1 MNLKA
6 GGMLAVLA
14 LLPTSVRGDE
24 GMWLFNK
31 PPVKQLEDRYGFHIG
46 PEWLEHLQKSSVRF
60 ISNGGSGSFVS
71 RDGLI
76 LTNHHVGAGVIAS
89 LSSADQNRMTEGF
102 LAKEK
107 TDELPC
113 NDMELNILMSIRD
126 VTAEVEAAVTQS
138 MSPQEAVAA
147 RRAVMAKLQAVPP
160 EETAKTRR
168 EVVTLYQGGLYHL
181 YEYHRYSDVRLVFAP
196 ERQLGAFGGDPDNF
210 EFPRYCLDCCFFRA
224 YEDGKP
230 ARTEN
235 FLKWNRGGAKDGEL
249 VFVSGHPGSTNRNL
263 AQSQVERMRDS
274 GLPYNLERL
283 NRKEVLLSAWS
294 AKDRENKRRALGP
307 LTGVQNGRK
316 SRTASL
322 NGLLDPAFME
332 KRAKTETLFREKLR
346 SDASWAK
353 AEAGYLAI
361 EKEMAKDFG
370 PRLEASLIAKGD
382 AFDSS
387 LFTAART
394 LVQAADEFTKPDKE
408 RLPGFND
415 ARRKSLELALFS
427 DDPIY
432 KDLEALKLA
441 DSLVV
446 LCNKLGNDQPLVK
459 MVLAG
464 KSPEARAKELVDGTK
479 LEDIALRKALY
490 QGGKA
495 AVADSTDP
503 MIQLARSLD
512 GETRRLIR
520 QEEEADEALKQAHSE
535 IAKARFALNGDSQY
549 PDATFSL
556 RLSFG
561 RVLGVNEGNIPFHT
575 TYGGLFE
582 RSEKQGAVPPF
593 DLPERWK
600 EKRQAIGSGV
610 AMNFISTNDITG
622 GNSGSP
628 VVNRDGELVGLIFDG
643 NYDSLVNSMA
653 YDETTAR
660 AVSVD
665 SAGILEALEK
675 VYQAQSLLDEL
686 NAG

>member
-1 MNLKA
+1 
-6 GGMLAVLA
+6 
-14 LLPTSVRGDE
+14 
-24 GMWLFNK
+24 MWLFNK
-31 PPVKQLEDRYGFHIG
+31 PPVKQLADRYDFRVE
-46 PEWLEHLQKSSVRF
+46 PQWLEHLQKSSVKF
-60 ISNGGSGSFVS
+60 NGGSGSFVS

-76 LTNHHVGAGVIAS
+76 LTNHHVGAGAIAS
-89 LSSADQNRMTEGF
+89 LSSAEHNRMADGF

-107 TDELPC
+107 SDELPC
-113 NDMELNILMSIRD
+113 NDIELNVLMSIRD
-126 VTAEVEAAVTQS
+126 VTAEVEAAVTEG

-147 RRAVMAKLQAVPP
+147 RRAVMTKLQAVPP

-168 EVVTLYQGGLYHL
+168 DVVTLYQGGLYHL

-235 FLKWNRGGAKDGEL
+235 FLKWNRGGAKDGDL

-263 AQSQVERMRDS
+263 TQSQVQRMRDD

-294 AKDRENKRRALGP
+294 ARDRENQRRALGP

-316 SRTASL
+316 SRTGSL

-332 KRAKTETLFREKLR
+332 KRAAAEGLFRKKLL
-346 SDASWAK
+346 SDTVWEK

-361 EKEMAKDFG
+361 EKEMAKDFA

-387 LFTAART
+387 LYSMART
-394 LVQAADEFTKPDKE
+394 LVQAGDEFTKPDAE
-408 RLPGFND
+408 RLPGFNN
-415 ARRKSLELALFS
+415 ARRKSLELSLFS
-427 DDPIY
+427 DDPVY
-432 KDLEALKLA
+432 KDLETLKLA

-446 LCNKLGNDQPLVK
+446 LCNKLGSDHPLVK
-459 MVLAG
+459 LVLAG
-464 KSPEARAKELVDGTK
+464 KSPAARAQELINGTK

-495 AVADSTDP
+495 TVAESTDP

-512 GETRRLIR
+512 NATRRLIK
-520 QEEEADEALKQAHSE
+520 QEEESDEVIKQAHSE

-549 PDATFSL
+549 PDATSSL

-561 RVLGVNEGNIPFHT
+561 RVQGVKEGDVPFHT
-575 TYGGLFE
+575 TYSGLFE
-582 RSEKQGAVPPF
+582 RSEKQGGEPPF

-600 EKRQAIGSGV
+600 EKRSSIGSGV

-628 VVNRDGELVGLIFDG
+628 MVNRDGELVGLIFDG
-643 NYDSLVNSMA
+643 NYDSLVNSVA

-675 VYQAQSLLDEL
+675 VYQAKNLLDEL
-686 NAG
+686 NGG